1 MELVFQNGTDVI
13 SIRTVKMGLMNLK
26 PRLSL
31 EDCGPSLNLNT
42 LPAEEQDMGLVH
54 EYENEQRDGSKE
66 DTPHE
71 KYQTFSTNPFE
82 NNTVVNQNI
91 AADDDSEEELIDDL
105 LKDV

>member
-1 MELVFQNGTDVI
+1 MSFSGGIEITLDAE
-13 SIRTVKMGLMNLK
+13 KMMGLMNLK

-31 EDCGPSLNLNT
+31 EDCGPSLNLNN

-54 EYENEQRDGSKE
+54 ENENEKEGGPIE

-91 AADDDSEEELIDDL
+91 AAEDDSEEELIDDL

>member
-1 MELVFQNGTDVI
+1 M
-13 SIRTVKMGLMNLK
+13 MGLMNLK

-31 EDCGPSLNLNT
+31 EDCGPTLNLNT

-54 EYENEQRDGSKE
+54 EHENEQGDGSKV
-66 DTPHE
+66 DILHE
-71 KYQTFSTNPFE
+71 RYEGFSQHHSEGNV
-82 NNTVVNQNI
+82 VVNQNT

>member
-1 MELVFQNGTDVI
+1 MSFSGGIEITLDAE
-13 SIRTVKMGLMNLK
+13 KMMGLMNLK

-31 EDCGPSLNLNT
+31 EDCGPRLNLNT
-42 LPAEEQDMGLVH
+42 LPAEEQDMGPVH
-54 EYENEQRDGSKE
+54 EYENEQGDASKE

-82 NNTVVNQNI
+82 NNTMADQNI

>member
-1 MELVFQNGTDVI
+1 MSFSGGIEITLDAE
-13 SIRTVKMGLMNLK
+13 KMMGLMNLK

-31 EDCGPSLNLNT
+31 EDCGLKLNLNT
-42 LPAEEQDMGLVH
+42 LPAEEQGMGLVH
-54 EYENEQRDGSKE
+54 ENENEQRDGSKE
-66 DTPHE
+66 DIPHQ

-82 NNTVVNQNI
+82 NNTVANQNI